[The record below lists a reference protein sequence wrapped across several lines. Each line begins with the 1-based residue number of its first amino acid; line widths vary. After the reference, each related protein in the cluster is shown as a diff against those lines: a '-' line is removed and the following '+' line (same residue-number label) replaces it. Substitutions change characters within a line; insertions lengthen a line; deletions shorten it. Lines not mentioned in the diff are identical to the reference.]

1 MTHGQAEG
9 EGHAEEA
16 DADVRDA
23 GGEDRR
29 TTPAEHQHE
38 GPEELC
44 GQPLIHRVRLH
55 TWHSVGAGHHFSSP
69 VAGER
74 RIRRRAPLACRHEL
88 LDIIWFIFVSFA
100 FIAYLMFMFQI
111 IGDLFRDHT
120 VSGWVKALWMICL
133 IFFPFLTA
141 IIYLI
146 VRGKGMYERQS
157 AAINQARASQ
167 EDYIR
172 NVAAPA
178 SPADQISQAKGLLD
192 SGAISQAEF
201 DALKAKALS

>member
-1 MTHGQAEG
+1 MSF
-9 EGHAEEA
+9 
-16 DADVRDA
+16 
-23 GGEDRR
+23 
-29 TTPAEHQHE
+29 
-38 GPEELC
+38 
-44 GQPLIHRVRLH
+44 
-55 TWHSVGAGHHFSSP
+55 W
-69 VAGER
+69 
-74 RIRRRAPLACRHEL
+74 
-88 LDIIWFIFVSFA
+88 DIIWFIFVSFA

-111 IGDLFRDHT
+111 ISDLFRDHT
-120 VSGWVKALWMICL
+120 ASGWVKAMWMICL

-141 IIYLI
+141 IIYLV

-172 NVAAPA
+172 NVAAPV